1 MGSANAISTWFPH
14 FASLKLQKSFYVPL
28 FQKELGVKTS
38 NFSMARVGFSLI
50 WPLPKFC
57 QLLRRSVKIF
67 LTAFFVFIDMFSSQ

>member
-1 MGSANAISTWFPH
+1 MGSDNAISTWFPH
-14 FASLKLQKSFYVPL
+14 FASLKLQKSFLCSFVP
-28 FQKELGVKTS
+28 EGIGRKTS

-67 LTAFFVFIDMFSSQ
+67 